1 MARVDDDLGGDT
13 YVAPTRLLDA
23 RMRRRQPVGVA
34 VEFEGEAALV
44 PPFELAYEEDERG
57 PCNVRLELV
66 SRLADL
72 ASFDGALGG
81 VLRAPPNGDPRNLS
95 GVITTPFGSLEA
107 RCEVVAE

>member
-1 MARVDDDLGGDT
+1 MPLRFELGDVNYQT
-13 YVAPTRLLDA
+13 NDV
-23 RMRRRQPVGVA
+23 
-34 VEFEGEAALV
+34 V